1 MAALTEILGFVTLVF
16 TGKIPRGFF
25 HLKSFTRMKSL
36 EAVFFFCL
44 EELPAGSSGGTLR
57 ISSYN

>member
-25 HLKSFTRMKSL
+25 HLKSFTRMKTL
-36 EAVFFFCL
+36 EAVFFFL
-44 EELPAGSSGGTLR
+44 GGVTGWKLWGNFED
-57 ISSYN
+57 I